1 MSFIRK
7 LEKVYNLTDKE
18 LAKYMDLDLYQVK
31 KLHYIPI
38 GDLSVDFLLIFM
50 HKFDLEFEEMIDLD
64 KKQDINIAFD
74 YEIDSKIQNK
84 LNMESE

>member
-74 YEIDSKIQNK
+74 YEINSKIQNK
-84 LNMESE
+84 LNLESE

>member
-84 LNMESE
+84 LNLESE

>member
-64 KKQDINIAFD
+64 KKQNINIAFD

-84 LNMESE
+84 LNLESE